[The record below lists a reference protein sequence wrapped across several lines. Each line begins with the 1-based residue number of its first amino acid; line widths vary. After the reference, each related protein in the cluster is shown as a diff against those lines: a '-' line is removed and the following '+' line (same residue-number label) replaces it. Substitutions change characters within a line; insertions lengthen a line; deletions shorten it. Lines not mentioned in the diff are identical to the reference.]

1 MGLTMPLS
9 RIRVIAMPNIDRVK
23 AFIDIIHANDKTA
36 ILSFFC
42 DDAIFHNIPMPPATG
57 KVEIWNVLSSVHES
71 CTDIDWVV
79 HHIAESNTGVVLTER
94 SDRYRINGHW
104 VTFKVMGCFEF
115 REGKISYWRDYF
127 DLQQSLDQIKTSQL

>member
-1 MGLTMPLS
+1 MGLPMPLS

-23 AFIDIIHANDKTA
+23 AFIDAIHANDKTA

-42 DDAIFHNIPMPPATG
+42 DDAVFHNIPMPPATG
-57 KVEIWNVLSSVHES
+57 KVEIWNVLASVHES
-71 CTDIDWVV
+71 CTDIEWIV
-79 HHIAESNTGVVLTER
+79 HHIAESNIGIVLTER

-104 VTFKVMGCFEF
+104 VTFNVMGCFEF

-127 DLQQSLDQIKTSQL
+127 DLQQSLDQMKTSQP